1 MNLIRIF
8 EENKALF
15 FAARFEDSE
24 IAKTDEDFFFDDL
37 NEFDKAISKWM
48 HSQWLRG
55 FFIKH
60 REDLNRFDSTMS
72 VKMAVDQVKEE
83 GKDIRVELLRLS
95 QGASESDVEMLFLP
109 LDNREADLPR
119 YELQKLKAKVA
130 RRKGLIRLYALKYG
144 KSYVITGGAIKLT
157 NQMNRPHLK
166 TELYKLN
173 VAKKILES

>member
-8 EENKALF
+8 EEDKALF
-15 FAARFEDSE
+15 FAVQFGESE
-24 IAKTDEDFFFDDL
+24 IALDEGESVFEGL

-48 HSQWLRG
+48 HSEWLRG
-55 FFIKH
+55 FFIKQ
-60 REDLNRFDSTMS
+60 REDLKRFDSIMS

-83 GKDIRVELLRLS
+83 AKDIRGELLRLS
-95 QGASESDVEMLFLP
+95 QGASESEVELLFLP

-119 YELQKLKAKVA
+119 YELQKLKAKGA

-144 KSYVITGGAIKLT
+144 RSYVITGGAIKLT

-166 TELYKLN
+166 MELYKLN
-173 VAKKILES
+173 VVKKHLES

>member
-15 FAARFEDSE
+15 FAAHFGGSE
-24 IAKTDEDFFFDDL
+24 IAKNDEDFVFDDL

-55 FFIKH
+55 FFMKY
-60 REDLNRFDSTMS
+60 REDLKRFDPLLS
-72 VKMAVDQVKEE
+72 VKMASDQVKEE
-83 GKDIRVELLRLS
+83 GKDIRDELLRLS
-95 QGASESDVEMLFLP
+95 QGASESEVELLFLP

-119 YELQKLKAKVA
+119 YELQKLKAKGA

-144 KSYVITGGAIKLT
+144 KSYVITGGTIKLT

-166 TELYKLN
+166 MELYKLN
-173 VAKKILES
+173 VVKKNLES